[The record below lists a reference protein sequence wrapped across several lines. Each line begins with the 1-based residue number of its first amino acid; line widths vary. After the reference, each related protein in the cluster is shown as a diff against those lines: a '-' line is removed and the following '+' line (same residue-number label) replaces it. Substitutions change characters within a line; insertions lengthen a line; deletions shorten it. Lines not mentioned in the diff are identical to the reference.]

1 MPLHSSK
8 RFVAKV
14 EQYFLR
20 VHHQKMPESSW
31 WVDRLTGRTE
41 DEVELFMRQV
51 YSLEG
56 AAAEDKN
63 TAFKKALQDRQADF
77 QGYKTAFKDSKSSPA
92 ETKAIDGQL
101 DVLVNQ
107 IYTSTPLL
115 QVADVK
121 EQARV
126 REHLKGFLHAQA
138 IWEIANP
145 NKEYPR
151 LFLHTKTQ
159 YYRIHQKSVKNKI
172 LTQMVEEAENELADL
187 PKRLSFQQAVSVQK
201 QKVIRDRKAADER
214 RVELEKLKPSTPKE
228 KKEPEV
234 DHDNPLDL
242 AESKQHVKEEK
253 APEVQNAED
262 EQQAHA
268 RVMAEAIHR
277 KLTKL
282 PVMTETQR
290 LGTID
295 SIQRYLV
302 QKEEYKKNL
311 VVVEERARQKK
322 LEREE
327 RKKQGL
333 AEISRL
339 DSKAPH
345 SHVDDENKRP
355 ELSRAYSQAW
365 STFSEKSVLR
375 AGEKRVP
382 KKLVKPVVNAP
393 DTVDFTELAPP
404 PNLSNTVGRRGLN
417 VFYWPDAVIGT
428 ACNLANRGFCFFAN
442 PVLDLCDAGVELSN
456 TKSAVS
462 GWSWYQEYPL
472 KGICYLGKIAVGT
485 PKLVWVGVFSAIEA
499 CTFAVGMAGS
509 GNPGELLNLPSAV
522 ANSKGIERMGADIKS
537 WWRWLT
543 CQKQDPVDVY
553 SADRNKG
560 KADPEKAETVDEYR
574 EEVARDAMIR
584 AHSRSRLNSVLRT
597 NTGDKAPQ
605 QQSDTKD
612 DTKPHSDLVINVHT
626 SPVSHHVERRPSV
639 SPNAVTSD
647 DSLNLGSPTTPT
659 GRKVTFSDSPQ
670 TSPVR
675 PSGSPARSPEE
686 LERKRL
692 AAIQARRASRNSKA
706 PMAGI
711 ISGQVGFASPQQQQ
725 EEADSESRPEPTHTV
740 ARALV

>member
-20 VHHQKMPESSW
+20 VHHHKMPESSW
-31 WVDRLTGRTE
+31 WIDRLTGRTE

-63 TAFKKALQDRQADF
+63 TAFKKALQDRKADF

-92 ETKAIDGQL
+92 ETKAVDGRL
-101 DVLVNQ
+101 DNLVNQ
-107 IYTSTPLL
+107 IYTNTPLL
-115 QVADVK
+115 QVADAK

-172 LTQMVEEAENELADL
+172 LTQMVEEAEKELADL

-234 DHDNPLDL
+234 DHDHPLDL
-242 AESKQHVKEEK
+242 AESKQPVKEEK

-277 KLTKL
+277 NLTKL

-311 VVVEERARQKK
+311 VIAEERAKQKK

-327 RKKQGL
+327 RKRQGL

-345 SHVDDENKRP
+345 SHVEDENKRP
-355 ELSRAYSQAW
+355 EPSRVHSQAW
-365 STFSEKSVLR
+365 STFSERSVLR
-375 AGEKRVP
+375 VGEKRVP

-404 PNLSNTVGRRGLN
+404 PNLSNTVGLRGLN
-417 VFYWPDAVIGT
+417 FFYWPDAVIGT

-456 TKSAVS
+456 TKSAVNA
-462 GWSWYQEYPL
+462 WSWYQEYPL
-472 KGICYLGKIAVGT
+472 KGLCYLGKIAVGI
-485 PKLVWVGVFSAIEA
+485 PKLAWVTTFSTIEA

-509 GNPGELLNLPSAV
+509 GNPGELLNLPSAI
-522 ANSKGIERMGADIKS
+522 ASSKGIERMGADIKS

-543 CQKQDPVDVY
+543 CQNQDPVDVY

-560 KADPEKAETVDEYR
+560 KVDAEKAETVEEYR
-574 EEVARDAMIR
+574 EEIALEAMR
-584 AHSRSRLNSVLRT
+584 RTHSSRSRLHSVLRT
-597 NTGDKAPQ
+597 NTGDKATQ
-605 QQSDTKD
+605 QQSDIKD
-612 DTKPHSDLVINVHT
+612 DTKPHAADLVINVQT
-626 SPVSHHVERRPSV
+626 SPSTEHVERRPSV

-670 TSPVR
+670 TSPVQ
-675 PSGSPARSPEE
+675 PALSPEA
-686 LERKRL
+686 LERKRR
-692 AAIQARRASRNSKA
+692 AAIQARRTSRNTKA

-711 ISGQVGFASPQQQQ
+711 ISGQVGFASQQQP
-725 EEADSESRPEPTHTV
+725 EEADSESRPEPTYTV